1 MKNLDPKTMS
11 IPRSG
16 WSPEDRAREVLDL
29 FNQSTPDKDWEYSK
43 LVIRRYPQLGTD
55 SFAEGFFLACAWLAG
70 SISGGRLRDG
80 VKAYPDLDPM
90 MFQRFIE
97 HAESHQMEPNE

>member
-1 MKNLDPKTMS
+1 MKNLDSKVLN

-16 WSPEDRAREVLDL
+16 WNPEDRARELLDL

-43 LVIRRYPQLGTD
+43 LVCKRYPQHGTD
-55 SFAEGFFLACAWLAG
+55 SFVEGFFLACAWFAG

-80 VKAYPDLDPM
+80 VKAYSDLDTV
-90 MFQRFIE
+90 MFQRIIE